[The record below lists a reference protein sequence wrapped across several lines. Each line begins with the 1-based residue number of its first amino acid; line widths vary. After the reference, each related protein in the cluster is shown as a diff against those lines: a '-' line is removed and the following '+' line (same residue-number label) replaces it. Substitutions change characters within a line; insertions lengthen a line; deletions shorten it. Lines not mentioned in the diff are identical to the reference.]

1 MFYSSVYLLCLF
13 KSNAPSA
20 VEPSPENLSELQPS
34 ASEPCDFVGGILSCP
49 KKSKLKVGKSSAF
62 FTYVKSSMP
71 TSGSPRFAS
80 ADENVA
86 FSKQLISELE
96 LPVSCKPVGNV
107 EKQDETWESCSH
119 CSHDNVLEVGAS
131 GRSSSVS
138 IPLEY
143 QGWNLS
149 REQIFSL
156 QVHSNTEGHAEVAGI
171 PSLSPL
177 PFCLPGMPNQIMMPP
192 SGRLFQG
199 NLHDV
204 PKHATS
210 ATLLQHNTL
219 PPCPHIPMITPLH
232 YYPVGVGMQ
241 PGQMPVPHMW
251 PSLVS
256 SSSSPEVKSGRVER
270 REAALIKFRQKRKD
284 RCFEKKIRYVNRKR
298 LAEKRPRVRGQ
309 FVRQMNDFNVDLNGH
324 PIAVDDSDEDE
335 QEEEDDEED
344 V

>member
-1 MFYSSVYLLCLF
+1 M
-13 KSNAPSA
+13 
-20 VEPSPENLSELQPS
+20 
-34 ASEPCDFVGGILSCP
+34 
-49 KKSKLKVGKSSAF
+49 LKVGESSAF

-86 FSKQLISELE
+86 FSKQLIREVE
-96 LPVSCKPVGNV
+96 LPLSCKPVGNV

-119 CSHDNVLEVGAS
+119 GSHDNVLEVSAA

-156 QVHSNTEGHAEVAGI
+156 QLHSNTESHAEVSGI
-171 PSLSPL
+171 PSLSRL

-192 SGRLFQG
+192 SGHLFQA

-204 PKHATS
+204 PEHATS
-210 ATLLQHNTL
+210 AALPQYNTL
-219 PPCPHIPMITPLH
+219 PPCPHVPIMTPLH

-241 PGQMPVPHMW
+241 PGQMPAPHMW

-335 QEEEDDEED
+335 PEEEDDEED